1 MTEDKGIFIRNVYY
15 MLAYAFQELHMNNY
29 EDIAKEE
36 FEHIQD
42 LFAEILYKGVSMQL
56 KQGLYREYVDK
67 SDNLPLV
74 KGKININGTIKAM
87 MQRKLLISC
96 EFDELSED
104 NVFNRILKTTM
115 IVLTYNDSV
124 DSKRKAALKSL
135 LPFFNNVETI
145 SPLAIQWNI
154 LTYKR
159 NNRNYRMLMNICY
172 FILDGMLLTTE
183 SGNYRM
189 TTFSDDHMHR
199 LYERFVLEYY
209 RKHHPYIS
217 ANSEKLSWDI
227 DEDKP
232 IRGIEFLPSMQTDIV
247 LRKDDR
253 ALIIDTKY
261 YGEILKCKFDK
272 KAVCTNNMYQ
282 IFSYVKNMDTGNTG
296 KISGMLLYAKTNEE
310 MSEPVDSYFQGNRI
324 LVQTLDLNQEFCV
337 IRQQLD
343 SYISYI

>member
-1 MTEDKGIFIRNVYY
+1 MTEDKGILIRNVYY

-42 LFAEILYKGVSMQL
+42 LFAEILHKGVSMQL
-56 KQGLYREYVDK
+56 KQGLYREYIDK

-87 MQRKLLISC
+87 MQRKLLICC

-115 IVLTYNDSV
+115 IVLAYNDSV

-145 SPLAIQWNI
+145 SPLAIQWNT

-232 IRGIEFLPSMQTDIV
+232 VRGIEFLPLDLYKSHSDRFLQEDGKIRPPLNCLPGVGTAAAKNIV
-247 LRKDDR
+247 EAREKGEFIAIDDMVKR
-253 ALIIDTKY
+253 SGIT
-261 YGEILKCKFDK
+261 
-272 KAVCTNNMYQ
+272 KAVVEALQGVGCL
-282 IFSYVKNMDTGNTG
+282 D
-296 KISGMLLYAKTNEE
+296 GMTETA
-310 MSEPVDSYFQGNRI
+310 
-324 LVQTLDLNQEFCV
+324 
-337 IRQQLD
+337 QLTFFV
-343 SYISYI
+343 